1 MQRHTLTPLND
12 SKLADLVKHIN
23 EDHLDDIK
31 SMAIGLLELTQNQ
44 CKNLQSVMLKQIYQE
59 GFVLDLQ
66 FGQDWY
72 QPNKQEQKIWFLQFD
87 TAIQSAEQFNEQY
100 IALLQRSDR
109 KQGKKTIEIRQR
121 HFVLQAVSAVS
132 QNMYRLTLQSKTNLS
147 QLPAGYAFLLNLS
160 SSATKQNSNRP
171 YRYYTLR
178 KAWQA
183 ISPQGEKQHLA
194 WIDIYCHGKK
204 NGEFSL
210 GETWVKS
217 VQINDI
223 ITSEREF
230 PEKIEHLNG
239 QSLLIADETSL
250 PTVARL
256 IELWQNPQMPIV
268 LLFLQNAQELA
279 YLDEALPSS
288 CITVLPVIA
297 KINDAPH
304 EQIFAQ
310 LIDFLQHTP
319 IKIDSIW
326 GGLGAATTKH
336 LRPML
341 RNFLGSNCDIVL
353 KVYWRDE

>member
-1 MQRHTLTPLND
+1 MQKHTLTPLND
-12 SKLADLVKHIN
+12 SKLADLVNHIN

-66 FGQDWY
+66 FEQDWY
-72 QPNKQEQKIWFLQFD
+72 QPNKQEQQIWFLQFD
-87 TAIQSAEQFNEQY
+87 TAIQSAEQLNEQY

-183 ISPQGEKQHLA
+183 ISPKEKNNI
-194 WIDIYCHGKK
+194 WHGLTYIVMAKK
-204 NGEFSL
+204 MVSL
-210 GETWVKS
+210 VLVK
-217 VQINDI
+217 
-223 ITSEREF
+223 
-230 PEKIEHLNG
+230 HG
-239 QSLLIADETSL
+239 
-250 PTVARL
+250 
-256 IELWQNPQMPIV
+256 
-268 LLFLQNAQELA
+268 
-279 YLDEALPSS
+279 
-288 CITVLPVIA
+288 
-297 KINDAPH
+297 
-304 EQIFAQ
+304 
-310 LIDFLQHTP
+310 
-319 IKIDSIW
+319 
-326 GGLGAATTKH
+326 
-336 LRPML
+336 
-341 RNFLGSNCDIVL
+341 
-353 KVYWRDE
+353 